1 MKSLIAIATAI
12 LAATTLLTS
21 TAEAGFRVRLFGG
34 VPPYLTDYNKQ
45 AAQHHR
51 RARKHYRAARRQRH
65 APAHV
70 TKKAARTDDVAKV
83 EKKTEAAP
91 AKVAETE
98 NSSISVAKSVTKADA
113 KPAAA
118 AAPVKTAAAT
128 PNEPQ
133 AERKIDCKKFFAT
146 VGMTLTVP
154 CE

>member
-45 AAQHHR
+45 AAQQHR
-51 RARKHYRAARRQRH
+51 RARKHYQAARRH
-65 APAHV
+65 HTAPAHV

-83 EKKTEAAP
+83 EKKTEAP

-98 NSSISVAKSVTKADA
+98 NSSISVANSVTTADA
-113 KPAAA
+113 KPATAE
-118 AAPVKTAAAT
+118 PVKTAAAT
-128 PNEPQ
+128 PSEPQ